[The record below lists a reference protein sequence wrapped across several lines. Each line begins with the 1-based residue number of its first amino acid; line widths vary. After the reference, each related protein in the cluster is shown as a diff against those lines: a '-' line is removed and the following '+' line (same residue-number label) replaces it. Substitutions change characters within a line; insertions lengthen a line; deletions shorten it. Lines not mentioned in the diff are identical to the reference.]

1 MLQQNKDDSVYKTYE
16 ELISPLVKIADENY
30 RQRLEKLNLFKYL
43 SRNHMSNMELLKYIH
58 SNINEYY
65 NAKEFAKYLGTIDE
79 LKGYF
84 MSASEYDIH
93 SFRGIIRTVYLQ
105 ILNIGQFL
113 GADKPY
119 LEEILVIVKSKI
131 EKEKYGAIMKFNLDC
146 LVHDLKSAIQVLSSS
161 SNNVI

>member
-1 MLQQNKDDSVYKTYE
+1 
-16 ELISPLVKIADENY
+16 
-30 RQRLEKLNLFKYL
+30 
-43 SRNHMSNMELLKYIH
+43 MSNMELLKYIH

-93 SFRGIIRTVYLQ
+93 SFRGI
-105 ILNIGQFL
+105 
-113 GADKPY
+113 
-119 LEEILVIVKSKI
+119 
-131 EKEKYGAIMKFNLDC
+131 DC

>member
-1 MLQQNKDDSVYKTYE
+1 MPKN
-16 ELISPLVKIADENY
+16 
-30 RQRLEKLNLFKYL
+30 
-43 SRNHMSNMELLKYIH
+43 SR
-58 SNINEYY
+58 
-65 NAKEFAKYLGTIDE
+65 KYLGTIDE

-93 SFRGIIRTVYLQ
+93 SFRGMIRTVYLQ

-146 LVHDLKSAIQVLSSS
+146 LVHDLTSAIQVLSSS
-161 SNNVI
+161 SQ